1 MVRTNV
7 VVDEE
12 LLEEVMNRYG
22 LRTKRETIE
31 FALRTLA
38 GSGELPDLI
47 QRLEGSG
54 WEGDLDSLR
63 DW

>member
-1 MVRTNV
+1 M

-12 LLEEVMNRYG
+12 LLDQVKERYG

-31 FALRTLA
+31 FALRALA
-38 GSGELPDLI
+38 RPGDPSGLI
-47 QRLEGSG
+47 ERLEGSG
-54 WEGDLDSLR
+54 WEGDLDSLA